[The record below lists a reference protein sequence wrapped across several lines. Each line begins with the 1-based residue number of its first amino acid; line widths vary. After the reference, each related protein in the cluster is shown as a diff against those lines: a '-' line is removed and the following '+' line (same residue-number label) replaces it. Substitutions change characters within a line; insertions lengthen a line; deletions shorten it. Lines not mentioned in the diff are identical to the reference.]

1 MDDCDQSLP
10 WPGFSGATSNGSS
23 SFMEPWPIEPHFTAS
38 SSVQCHGFPPLTTT
52 DKATTISKSHSEA
65 EKQRRDRINAQLTGL
80 RKLIPKSNK
89 MDKAAL
95 LGNAIEQVKDLKMKA
110 TEISKAFTIPTE
122 SDEVTIDCNVSED
135 KMFIRAS
142 VCCDD
147 RPEVFA
153 ELIRV
158 LKELRLSIVDVEIT
172 SIGGRIKNELIVRDN
187 KSDKEGVEDSMST
200 LKQSLN
206 VVVNRINALS
216 SDASKSNWRIRSK
229 RQRLFLPSHF
239 PQ

>member
-1 MDDCDQSLP
+1 MENCHQSLP
-10 WPGFSGATSNGSS
+10 WPGFNGATSNEYS
-23 SFMEPWPIEPHFTAS
+23 SFIEPWPIEPHFLA
-38 SSVQCHGFPPLTTT
+38 QCHGFPPSTPTP
-52 DKATTISKSHSEA
+52 DKATTVSKSHSEA
-65 EKQRRDRINAQLTGL
+65 EKRRRDRINAQLAAL

-95 LGNAIEQVKDLKMKA
+95 LGSAVEQVKDLKIKA

-122 SDEVTIDCNVSED
+122 TDEVTIECEVSEG
-135 KMFIRAS
+135 KMLIRTS

-153 ELIRV
+153 ELVRV
-158 LKELRLSIVDVEIT
+158 LKGLRLSIVDAEIT
-172 SIGGRIKNELIVRDN
+172 SVGGRIKSELMVCDN
-187 KSDKEGVEDSMST
+187 NIDKEGVSVSMST

-206 VVVNRINALS
+206 VLVNRINALS
-216 SDASKSNWRIRSK
+216 SDASKSNCRIRSK
-229 RQRLFLPSHF
+229 RQRMFLPSNF